1 MTRPERVAQR
11 GGDEHERSLTLLVH
25 EVIEQSGAD
34 EALAEANAVSHDYA
48 VEAVE
53 GPKRALDAVALEV
66 GERHTTGLTRRE
78 RLVVA
83 EQVELVL
90 VELEQAPEED
100 VVRGP
105 GLRLARGQ
113 DLDQSLAV
121 VLGVSEEIVEQAL
134 GRGDDARLVVAE
146 RELEVGEETGLGEI
160 GRSGDHALAAEQI
173 GLAVEEL
180 FREAAHRDRVAAQEG
195 GEPADVA
202 GGAYGEGERVAVGG
216 ELALEALEPLADPR
230 SEGTARG
237 TVPDRVI
244 ERGERLGAEQEAH
257 TGARLEHIGE
267 LLEGAEVEVGGRDV
281 ERRVRAARVGAEVAQ
296 GLGERAGLAVVDE
309 LGLHVAVR
317 GRSASG
323 EPGVRLPRRGSM
335 GASGARRDDREAVV
349 ADAVGEAGIVGHNRV
364 DQIGAG
370 KPDGSDE
377 MDGVEWCD
385 ARRRHGLRGRE
396 HRLVDRDE
404 RDAREELVSGVED
417 SLLQAEPTQ
426 LNTQETARDL
436 GVETVKLEED
446 RPGIG
451 LVEQHSPERARVDV
465 EAAQSQARSRRLSA
479 R

>member
-1 MTRPERVAQR
+1 MTLVVDEVLEQR
-11 GGDEHERSLTLLVH
+11 R
-25 EVIEQSGAD
+25 AD
-34 EALAEANAVSHDYA
+34 KALAEANAVSHDHA
-48 VEAVE
+48 VEAVQR
-53 GPKRALDAVALEV
+53 PQRALDAVALKV
-66 GERHTTGLTRRE
+66 GERHAAGLARRE

-90 VELEQAPEED
+90 VELEQGPEED

-105 GLRLARGQ
+105 GLRLARGE
-113 DLDQSLAV
+113 DLDESLAV
-121 VLGVSEEIVEQAL
+121 VLGVPEEVVEPAL
-134 GRGDDARLVVAE
+134 GRGDHARLVVAE
-146 RELEVGEETGLGEI
+146 RELEVGEQAGLGEV
-160 GRSGDHALAAEQI
+160 GRAGDHALPAEQI

-180 FREAAHRDRVAAQEG
+180 VREAADRDRVAAQEG

-216 ELALEALEPLADPR
+216 ELALEALEPLADPG
-230 SEGTARG
+230 SEGPATAA
-237 TVPDRVI
+237 VRVRAV
-244 ERGERLGAEQEAH
+244 EWGEWLGAEQEAH
-257 TGARLEHIGE
+257 AGARLGQ

-281 ERRVRAARVGAEVAQ
+281 ERRVGAARVGAEVAE
-296 GLGERAGLAVVDE
+296 GLGEGASLAVVDE

-317 GRSASG
+317 PRSASG
-323 EPGVRLPRRGSM
+323 EPGVRLPCRRSM

-349 ADAVGEAGIVGHNRV
+349 ADAVGEAGVVGHNRV
-364 DQIGAG
+364 DQIVAG

-377 MDGVEWCD
+377 VDGVECCD
-385 ARRRHGLRGRE
+385 ARRRHGLGGRE

-404 RDAREELVSGVED
+404 RDAPEELVSGVED
-417 SLLQAEPTQ
+417 SLPQAEPTQ
-426 LNTQETARDL
+426 LNTQEAARDL

-451 LVEQHSPERARVDV
+451 FVEQHSPERARVDV